1 MGIRRQTLNRIRTSS
16 AGTVSI
22 QLLVVMVPVFFGFM
36 GFAIDLGRLYLIRG
50 ELNTAANA
58 MAIAAASQLNGTDY
72 ATTAAANAA
81 ALTLDDLYSNGV
93 RSDGNTYNFGKVFL
107 NTGTSFLTSNAPTP
121 FFFDTASNALA
132 SGSGATGGNADGTTA
147 QYAQANITADAP
159 LIFWAVLP
167 GGQSRKTTIA
177 ASAVAGL
184 SAPLCT
190 ACDIDIIGIAALDQT
205 DTVNWGFTVN
215 THYTFGYSC
224 TGAAAGTLTG
234 DTSLISYLLIN
245 RYDTTSAIS
254 ELNQLFNVGAQGIGP
269 STNPAQACMT
279 INASTDVIWATATTQ
294 ACRAAAP
301 NGSVEAMLCGLTTRL
316 DANAADSTY
325 TSSCSA
331 VGDVATLAG
340 NFSVDTD
347 VTAYDDFTQYTGNN
361 RRVLTVAV
369 VDALSTTGTMNIL
382 GFRQFL
388 LEPTSGL
395 TSNNPTDGD
404 GRFSVLY
411 MGNPM
416 PVKQGRWDGGC
427 GVASGPGKVILFQ

>member
-1 MGIRRQTLNRIRTSS
+1 M
-16 AGTVSI
+16 SI

-50 ELNTAANA
+50 ELTTAANA
-58 MAIAAASQLNGTDY
+58 MAIAAASQLNGTDN
-72 ATTAAANAA
+72 ATTAAATAA
-81 ALTLDDLYSNGV
+81 ALTLNDLYSNGV
-93 RSDGNTYNFGKVFL
+93 RNDGNTYNFGNVFL
-107 NTGTSFLTSNAPTP
+107 NTGTAFLNSSAPTP
-121 FFFDTASNALA
+121 FFFDTAANALA
-132 SGSGATGGNADGTTA
+132 AGSGATGGNADGTTA

-159 LIFWAVLP
+159 LIFWAVMP
-167 GGQSRKTTIA
+167 TAQSRKTTIA
-177 ASAVAGL
+177 ASAVAGV

-215 THYTFGYSC
+215 THYTFGYTC
-224 TGAAAGTLTG
+224 TGAAAGPLTG
-234 DTSLISYLLIN
+234 DASLISYLLIN

-254 ELNQLFNVGAQGIGP
+254 ELNQLFNDGAEGIGP

-279 INASTDVIWATATTQ
+279 INVGTDVVWATATTE
-294 ACRAAAP
+294 ACRAASP

-316 DANAADSTY
+316 DPNAAASTY
-325 TSSCSA
+325 ASSCAA
-331 VGDVATLAG
+331 VGDVTTLAA
-340 NFSVDTD
+340 NFSTDTD
-347 VTAYDDFTQYTGNN
+347 VAEYDDFTQYTGDN
-361 RRVLTVAV
+361 RRVLTVAI
-369 VDALSTTGTMNIL
+369 VDTLSTSATMNIL

-411 MGNPM
+411 MGNPL
-416 PVKQGRWDGGC
+416 PLKQGRFDGGC
-427 GVASGPGKVILFQ
+427 GVASGPGKVVLFQ

>member
-1 MGIRRQTLNRIRTSS
+1 
-16 AGTVSI
+16 
-22 QLLVVMVPVFFGFM
+22 MVPVFFGFM

-81 ALTLDDLYSNGV
+81 ALTLDDFYSNGV
-93 RSDGNTYNFGKVFL
+93 RDDGNTYNFGKVFL

-121 FFFDTASNALA
+121 FFFESASSALSA
-132 SGSGATGGNADGTTA
+132 GSAGTGSTTDGTMA

-159 LIFWAVLP
+159 LIFWALMP

-177 ASAVAGL
+177 ASAVAGV

-190 ACDIDIIGIAALDQT
+190 ACDIDIIAVAALNQT
-205 DTVNWGFTVN
+205 DTLDWGFTVN
-215 THYTFGYSC
+215 MHYTFGYSC

-234 DTSLISYLLIN
+234 DSNLISYLLIN
-245 RYDTTSAIS
+245 RYNTSSAIS

-269 STNPAQACMT
+269 STDPTQACMT
-279 INASTDVIWATATTQ
+279 INAGTDVIWATATTQ
-294 ACRAAAP
+294 ACRATSP

-316 DANAADSTY
+316 DSNAASGTY
-325 TSSCSA
+325 VSSCST
-331 VGDVATLAG
+331 VGDVATLSG
-340 NFSVDTD
+340 NFSTDTD
-347 VTAYDDFTQYTGNN
+347 VAAYDDFTQYTGNN
-361 RRVLTVAV
+361 RRILTVAV
-369 VDALSTTGTMNIL
+369 VDTLSTTATMNIL

-388 LEPTSGL
+388 LEPTAGL

-411 MGNPM
+411 MGNPL
-416 PVKQGRWDGGC
+416 PLKQGRWDGGC
-427 GVASGPGKVILFQ
+427 GVSSGPGKVVLFQ